1 MEIRAKDFA
10 GIIATLVVCFGL
22 PVFGQGIPVSVTLS
36 SVSGNPTV
44 TVGGETV
51 AAGVYSGSTTLP
63 GAAPGLICDDF
74 AGQVTPPATW
84 NALAYQ
90 VSTLTPT
97 IVSTNLLFGG
107 ANTPPYANIG
117 VHGYAA
123 LADLVNLSF
132 NSAGNPTLQADISE
146 AIWSIT
152 FAPSLSGVDPAAQT
166 LAANALAYATS
177 TSDSFSQ
184 YTNLWIY
191 VPTSNLS
198 TTQEMWGTV
207 PVPEGGSALMYLLL
221 CGVFCFGAVFL
232 RFRDSLGTLKV

>member
-1 MEIRAKDFA
+1 METRARRFT
-10 GIIATLVVCFGL
+10 GIIGALIIGLGL
-22 PVFGQGIPVSVTLS
+22 PALGQGIPVTVTVT
-36 SVSGNPTV
+36 SVSGSPTV

-51 AAGVYSGSTTLP
+51 AAGVYDGTTSLP
-63 GAAPGLICDDF
+63 GATPGLICDDF

-97 IVSTNLLFGG
+97 IIATDLLFGG
-107 ANTPPYANIG
+107 AHTPPFANIG

-152 FAPSLSGVDPAAQT
+152 SPGLSGVDAAAQT

-184 YTNLWIY
+184 YSNLWIY
-191 VPTSNLS
+191 VPTSDLA
-198 TTQEMWGTV
+198 TTQEMWGR
-207 PVPEGGSALMYLLL
+207 VPEGGSALMYLLL
-221 CGVFCFGAVFL
+221 GGLFCFGAVFL
-232 RFRDSLGTLKV
+232 NFRNRFGTLKA